1 MQVLL
6 PFVRLMKPHLS
17 WVLLGS
23 FLGLFTLFAS
33 IGLLTLSGWFIA
45 ATALAGVSVATA
57 QAFNYMTPGGGVRG
71 FAIARTAGRYF
82 ERITT
87 HEATFR
93 LLASL
98 RSWFYEHLEPL
109 NPANLRQYRSADL
122 LNRIITDINSLD
134 NLYLRVVSPSL
145 IAAVTTLL
153 ITLFLWWVAPSFGVL
168 ILIALLISGIC
179 IPWLGHQL
187 GKSIGTEQVVKSSAL
202 RQATLTYVQGMSEL
216 HLYKALHSQQSLL
229 EERQTAMQALQLKM
243 SLITGLV
250 TALMTFAAG
259 LTTLFALTIGISLVT
274 EGQLAPAWLALI
286 VFCVLA
292 SFEAV
297 APLPLAYQYLGKTRA
312 SAANLLEITQQRSD
326 ITFPETPV
334 QPNEPGG
341 IEFTSVSFAYDKQ
354 DILHDLSF
362 SIQTGQKVVVS
373 GHTGSGKSSVI
384 NLLTRFWVYQQGQI
398 LLGGVPV
405 EYYPEQQLREQ
416 ISVLSQPVQLFAG
429 SVRDNMKIG
438 NAQATDEQMLE
449 VLTSLALTDM
459 LGSEGLDREI
469 GEGGN
474 RLSGGQRKRLG
485 IARAMLKTAPIL
497 ILDEPTEGLDIN
509 TARQVIDAVMSH
521 QPDQTLIMITHHQQ
535 GLDRFDQHIKLD
547 HGKRVDTN

>member
-1 MQVLL
+1 MQVLI
-6 PFVRLMKPHLS
+6 PFIRLMKPHLS

-45 ATALAGVSVATA
+45 ATALAGISVATA
-57 QAFNYMTPGGGVRG
+57 ETFNYMTPGGGVRG

-98 RSWFYEHLEPL
+98 RSWFYAHLEPL
-109 NPANLRQYRSADL
+109 NPARLRQYRSADL
-122 LNRIITDINSLD
+122 LNRIITDISSLD
-134 NLYLRVVSPSL
+134 NLYLRVLSPSL
-145 IAAVTTLL
+145 VAAVTTLL
-153 ITLFLWWVAPSFGVL
+153 ISLFLWWVAPSLGIL
-168 ILIALLISGIC
+168 IFIALLTSGVC
-179 IPWLGHQL
+179 VPWLGHQL
-187 GKSIGTEQVVKSSAL
+187 GKSIGTEQVIRSSAL

-216 HLYKALHSQQSLL
+216 HLYKALESQQVLL
-229 EERQTAMQALQLKM
+229 EERQKAMQALQLKM

-250 TALMTFAAG
+250 TALMIFAAG
-259 LTTLFALTIGISLVT
+259 LTTLFALAIGVSLVT
-274 EGQLAPAWLALI
+274 EGNLAPAWLALV

-326 ITFPETPV
+326 ISFPDKRV
-334 QPNEPGG
+334 QPLTPGS
-341 IEFTSVSFAYDKQ
+341 IEFTSVSFAYDDQ
-354 DILHDLSF
+354 AILHDLNF
-362 SIQTGQKVVVS
+362 SVSAGQKVVIS
-373 GHTGSGKSSVI
+373 GHTGSGKSSII
-384 NLLTRFWVYQQGQI
+384 NLLTRFWLYQQGQVV
-398 LLGGVPV
+398 LGGLPV
-405 EYYPEQQLREQ
+405 ESYPESQLREQ
-416 ISVLSQPVQLFAG
+416 VSVLSQPVQLFAG
-429 SVRDNMKIG
+429 SVRNNLKIG
-438 NAQATDEQMLE
+438 NPNASDDQMLSI
-449 VLTSLALTDM
+449 LDKLALSDM
-459 LGSEGLDREI
+459 LGNEGLDREV

-485 IARAMLKTAPIL
+485 IARALLKSAPVL
-497 ILDEPTEGLDIN
+497 ILDEPTEGLDIE
-509 TARQVIDAVMSH
+509 TAKVVLDCIMSY

-535 GLDRFDQHIKLD
+535 SLDRFDQHIKLD
-547 HGKRVDTN
+547 HGKRIY